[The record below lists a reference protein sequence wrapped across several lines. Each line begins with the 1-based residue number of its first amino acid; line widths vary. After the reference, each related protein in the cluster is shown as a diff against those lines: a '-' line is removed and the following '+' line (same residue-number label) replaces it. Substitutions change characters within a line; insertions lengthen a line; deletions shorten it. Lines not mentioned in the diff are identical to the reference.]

1 MRIGEFL
8 IGSLNRNGYLTCSTQ
23 DIAKILKVG
32 VDEVEKVLELIQ
44 TFDPLGV
51 GARNIEECLLIQV
64 YQQDI
69 KNPNVEIVIKS
80 HLKELAEGRYSKIA
94 EALNISLKEVQEI
107 KDIIQSLEPKPGRNF
122 QDSGVQYVV
131 LMLL

>member
-1 MRIGEFL
+1 M
-8 IGSLNRNGYLTCSTQ
+8 
-23 DIAKILKVG
+23 
-32 VDEVEKVLELIQ
+32 
-44 TFDPLGV
+44 GV
-51 GARNIEECLLIQV
+51 GANIEECLLIQV

-107 KDIIQSLEPKPGRNF
+107 KDIIQSLEPKPVRNF

-131 LMLL
+131 PDAIIKKVDGEYIIIINDTTAPRLTINNFYRELLSSESKGSSISKF